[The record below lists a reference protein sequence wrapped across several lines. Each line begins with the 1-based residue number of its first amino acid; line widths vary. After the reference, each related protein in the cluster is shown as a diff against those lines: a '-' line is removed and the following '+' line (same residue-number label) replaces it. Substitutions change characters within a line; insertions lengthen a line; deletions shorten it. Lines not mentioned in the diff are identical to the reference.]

1 MFLTRF
7 HDSIHIGQ
15 IIVNLSDPVRLG
27 QCKTAKIT
35 IHRSC
40 PMQADGEPW
49 MNQKCVIELQATRG
63 RIMLRNKVDELVRKR
78 LQEKAINR
86 SRRLSSGSNVSTS
99 TDCSSIGPRGDFN
112 NQPFRATT
120 PELLSQYNAIKV
132 NPNTQSSVNSSPN
145 FQKYRKQASN
155 TSNASISS
163 KYCTTP
169 ITEYEVTQF
178 FETANNQ

>member
-1 MFLTRF
+1 
-7 HDSIHIGQ
+7 
-15 IIVNLSDPVRLG
+15 
-27 QCKTAKIT
+27 
-35 IHRSC
+35 
-40 PMQADGEPW
+40 MQADGEPW

-78 LQEKAINR
+78 MQEKAINR

-99 TDCSSIGPRGDFN
+99 TDCSSIGPRGDYN
-112 NQPFRATT
+112 NRATT

-132 NPNTQSSVNSSPN
+132 PNTPNKQSSVNSSPN
-145 FQKYRKQASN
+145 FQNYRKQASN